1 VREDVEAWP
10 SLCMVRAELR
20 LFRPYLAYSVKEIGS
35 GAVAVLR
42 KIIDAVYRGVLLI
55 AVLLSEIRLFC
66 DLAGQRIEE

>member
-1 VREDVEAWP
+1 
-10 SLCMVRAELR
+10 MVRAELR
-20 LFRPYLAYSVKEIGS
+20 IFLPYLVSPEGIGS